1 VDGLGQAAGHD
12 SDHGPQD
19 HRFAAGRE
27 AFVVAGGAAADLGKP
42 VMAGIRAIYQTL
54 T

>member
-1 VDGLGQAAGHD
+1 MGLAPVHLN
-12 SDHGPQD
+12 
-19 HRFAAGRE
+19 
-27 AFVVAGGAAADLGKP
+27 VTAAADLGKP